1 MEAHDGRESL
11 LGWIKRE
18 AIGAFNATD
27 WQSLHAGLAKHGLS
41 IKPRGAGFVV
51 GTRDG
56 VRAVKPSE
64 IRRDL
69 AAASLTRRLGA
80 YEAPAAAVDSIK
92 ATKQYRAGPKHGH
105 AQTGALF
112 AEFQRSQIAA
122 QQARDGLRRKLRE
135 DHQRYAKELADYH
148 RRKREAIKRSRMS
161 SQARRAAYA
170 ALATERAADWQA
182 RKTLEGEQ
190 RREIATRHAT
200 PAWQDWLAQRAGAGD
215 ENALAVLRSRE
226 RKRERF
232 AADFLHAGDFAAA
245 RDVIYKSLTPR
256 TDKNGVVHYEVGDG
270 GRVQDARDGVRVEQR
285 SDAAHALALLLAADK
300 FAGQALIVE
309 GSNAFKMDLAR
320 VAGEKGFA
328 VVFADAEMERQRQAA
343 RPKPTPVPANASKA
357 ERARCVHR
365 IAQRP
370 T

>member
-1 MEAHDGRESL
+1 VREPSASPTTNACRRFTPTPRTCVHIAINKVHPTTRRNIEPYYDKQRLMEACDALEIRYGLQRTDHGVERQQAASNEKEQSHEQSPTVTQDSTPVILPMFPAYVSPTLQQLPESKRPKPSTVCEICPVDMAHRPTTDVLLPGDASKNVDDGRANRDEGVRRPGHGRSGTTSQDGLTEHAGQRARGRAGDMEAHDGRESL

-148 RRKREAIKRSRMS
+148 RRKRERS
-161 SQARRAAYA
+161 
-170 ALATERAADWQA
+170 
-182 RKTLEGEQ
+182 
-190 RREIATRHAT
+190 
-200 PAWQDWLAQRAGAGD
+200 
-215 ENALAVLRSRE
+215 
-226 RKRERF
+226 
-232 AADFLHAGDFAAA
+232 
-245 RDVIYKSLTPR
+245 
-256 TDKNGVVHYEVGDG
+256 
-270 GRVQDARDGVRVEQR
+270 
-285 SDAAHALALLLAADK
+285 SDR
-300 FAGQALIVE
+300 G
-309 GSNAFKMDLAR
+309 
-320 VAGEKGFA
+320 
-328 VVFADAEMERQRQAA
+328 
-343 RPKPTPVPANASKA
+343 
-357 ERARCVHR
+357 
-365 IAQRP
+365 
-370 T
+370 